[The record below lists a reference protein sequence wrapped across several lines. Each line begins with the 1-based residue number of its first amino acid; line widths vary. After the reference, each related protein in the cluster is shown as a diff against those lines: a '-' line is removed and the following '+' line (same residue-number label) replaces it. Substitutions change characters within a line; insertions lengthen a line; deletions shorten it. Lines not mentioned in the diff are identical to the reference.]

1 MPRSNIIK
9 SILIFFLLLPGF
21 GEASTR
27 IFTDARGRP
36 VRVSYPPQRIVSLA
50 PSITE
55 NLFALGLGDRIVG
68 VTVYCDY
75 PPQAKEKE
83 KVGGGINPSLEKI
96 VSLKPDLVL
105 GLEGASSLGAMS
117 SLKKL
122 GLAVYLFDSRGFA
135 GILKTIEELGRL
147 TGSERKADELLK
159 EVEERVEMVARLI
172 RASKRPKVLLV
183 VWDEPIW
190 TVGKDSFLSDL
201 IEMAGGVSVTA
212 DLKGETALFSL
223 EAIVERAP
231 EIILVSLAFG
241 LNRSRQPLKQL
252 RRLNSIPAV
261 RNKKIFALDS
271 SLLNRPSYRV
281 AQGLEK
287 LARIFHPELFP
298 D

>member
-1 MPRSNIIK
+1 M
-9 SILIFFLLLPGF
+9 
-21 GEASTR
+21 
-27 IFTDARGRP
+27 
-36 VRVSYPPQRIVSLA
+36 
-50 PSITE
+50 
-55 NLFALGLGDRIVG
+55 
-68 VTVYCDY
+68 
-75 PPQAKEKE
+75 
-83 KVGGGINPSLEKI
+83 GGGINPSLEKI

-105 GLEGASSLGAMS
+105 GLAGASSLGAMS

-122 GLAVYLFDSRGFA
+122 GLSVYLFDSRGFA
-135 GILKTIEELGRL
+135 GVLKTIEELGRL
-147 TGSERKADELLK
+147 TGSERKADELAK
-159 EVEERVEMVARLI
+159 EVEERAEMVARLV

-201 IEMAGGVSVTA
+201 IEMAGGASVTT
-212 DLKGETALFSL
+212 DIKGETALFSL
-223 EAIVERAP
+223 EAAMERAP